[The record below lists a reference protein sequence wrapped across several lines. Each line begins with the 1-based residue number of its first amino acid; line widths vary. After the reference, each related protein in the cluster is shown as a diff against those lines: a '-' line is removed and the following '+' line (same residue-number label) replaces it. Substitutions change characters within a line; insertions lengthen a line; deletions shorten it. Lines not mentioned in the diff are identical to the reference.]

1 MADLATNVPQMSPSQ
16 ASKEATFNAL
26 LDATSQGLLFGR
38 NYLTTTSLTWGY
50 LGGMISLDGVLTR
63 IANGTVTL
71 TNSATNYV
79 EATRAGVV
87 SANTTGFTAGRIPL
101 YEVTVAAK
109 AFLRMNAHR
118 NKPAPPS
125 GHLSI
130 WLEETKLPPAV
141 ATMPVDHE

>member
-38 NYLTTTSLTWGY
+38 NYLTTTSLTWGF

-71 TNSATNYV
+71 MFKATVQLEGSHSPGVFGGGV
-79 EATRAGVV
+79 EG
-87 SANTTGFTAGRIPL
+87 AGRRRRRGQSRDSVI
-101 YEVTVAAK
+101 
-109 AFLRMNAHR
+109 H
-118 NKPAPPS
+118 S
-125 GHLSI
+125 
-130 WLEETKLPPAV
+130 
-141 ATMPVDHE
+141 PVSRASA